1 LTAPLFTQTANV
13 DWELRTYELTPSVPS
28 LWSAMVEL
36 PRNYVPATKEAEVSR
51 IESSPESERDPIM
64 GLIASLAAAI
74 SLLERTPK
82 AKKAAPSDTMFEM
95 MLSDYRKALEAGR
108 RFAQKQRDGL
118 AQSSREARE
127 IVTEW
132 MGMFDPPPQIDFQQS
147 EFLQQSIA
155 SALAAPPP
163 STQKVSECPIG
174 MTDPAICSAGSCQR
188 CSDWRDGWNAAIS
201 TKPGD
206 Q

>member
-1 LTAPLFTQTANV
+1 MNLAESNA
-13 DWELRTYELTPSVPS
+13 E
-28 LWSAMVEL
+28 
-36 PRNYVPATKEAEVSR
+36 RN
-51 IESSPESERDPIM
+51 PIM

-155 SALAAPPP
+155 SALAAQTAAP
-163 STQKVSECPIG
+163 
-174 MTDPAICSAGSCQR
+174 AGSPV
-188 CSDWRDGWNAAIS
+188 GW
-201 TKPGD
+201 GD
-206 Q
+206 DYPKDQS